1 LTNYSLNKHNAAFQ
15 ENSNAEND
23 GEGSKQ
29 SITAFRRKL
38 QAMGYDDKL
47 LFAKIDD
54 IIVKT
59 IISIEH
65 VVNNACDMFVPFKN
79 NNCFELFGF
88 DILVD
93 QEL

>member
-1 LTNYSLNKHNAAFQ
+1 
-15 ENSNAEND
+15 
-23 GEGSKQ
+23 
-29 SITAFRRKL
+29 
-38 QAMGYDDKL
+38 MGYDDKL